1 MGNKAFAL
9 TGRIFITPYNPVRCP
24 GLGASA
30 LSGRIAEINLRLFEI
45 NLRLFEINLRLFEI
59 NLRLFE
65 INLRLFEINLRLFEI
80 NHYRPLSGD
89 NIFSR
94 FPRQPHNRP
103 SRGWRS
109 SAWCTAGR
117 GCSQPLHPGYNRA
130 LAP

>member
-30 LSGRIAEINLRLFEI
+30 LSGRIA
-45 NLRLFEINLRLFEI
+45 
-59 NLRLFE
+59 E

>member
-9 TGRIFITPYNPVRCP
+9 TGRIFITPYNPGCCH

-30 LSGRIAEINLRLFEI
+30 LSGRIA
-45 NLRLFEINLRLFEI
+45 EI

>member
-30 LSGRIAEINLRLFEI
+30 LSGRIA
-45 NLRLFEINLRLFEI
+45 
-59 NLRLFE
+59 
-65 INLRLFEINLRLFEI
+65 EINLRLFEI